1 MVLSRKELMIKNKD
15 QLALHG
21 KTGVHVK
28 LQIKP
33 TRSNILVVLIRDMLV
48 TKVSFY
54 WFGSIGLLNFL

>member
-1 MVLSRKELMIKNKD
+1 MIKNKD

-21 KTGVHVK
+21 KTVVHVK

-54 WFGSIGLLNFL
+54 